1 MKDFKIE
8 YINGEV
14 KIVRQYNKRSST
26 AKHKHVN
33 FQSIRVQCF
42 DSNQVDRIMK
52 FQQIENERRIMRES
66 NSTSVISKIWGRI
79 KGQANKLK

>member
-1 MKDFKIE
+1 
-8 YINGEV
+8 
-14 KIVRQYNKRSST
+14 
-26 AKHKHVN
+26 
-33 FQSIRVQCF
+33 
-42 DSNQVDRIMK
+42 MK